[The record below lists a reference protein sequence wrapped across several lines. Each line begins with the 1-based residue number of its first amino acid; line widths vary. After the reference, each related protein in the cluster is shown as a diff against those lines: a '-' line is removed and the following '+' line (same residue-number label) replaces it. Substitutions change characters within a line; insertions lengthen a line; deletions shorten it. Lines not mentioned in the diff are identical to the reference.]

1 MNYFTKEELEDITNS
16 LLENPSRDTLKELN
30 TKYNGTE
37 DGVEEQK
44 KQEDITPIIEPV
56 IPSISVE
63 TTIPVSTETNGI
75 NPIPA
80 PNVVPETK
88 VEEPVAVPTI
98 EQPKM
103 PEQPVSTP
111 LPETE
116 NTMAT
121 GFPEFKIHNPGELNM
136 TNAGQSEPLPG
147 TPTLQNTPPLEF
159 QGNIF
164 ESQPNTNNFT
174 APQPSTNP
182 NEQMVSPNMNTNFN
196 SNPFFGSPMP
206 NGTQPNIQTGPSMF
220 GQIMNNN
227 Q

>member
-30 TKYNGTE
+30 IKYNGI
-37 DGVEEQK
+37 EEQK
-44 KQEDITPIIEPV
+44 KQEDMTPVIEPA
-56 IPSISVE
+56 IPSIGVE
-63 TTIPVSTETNGI
+63 TTIPASTETVGV

-88 VEEPVAVPTI
+88 VEEPAVVPTI
-98 EQPKM
+98 ESPQM
-103 PEQPVSTP
+103 PEPPVSAP
-111 LPETE
+111 LPASE

-136 TNAGQSEPLPG
+136 ANASQSTPLPG
-147 TPTLQNTPPLEF
+147 APTLQNTPPLEF

-164 ESQPNTNNFT
+164 ETQPNTNNFT
-174 APQPSTNP
+174 APQPSTNI
-182 NEQMVSPNMNTNFN
+182 NQQMVSPNMNTNLN

-206 NGTQPNIQTGPSMF
+206 NGPQPNIQTGPSMF

>member
-30 TKYNGTE
+30 IKYNGTE
-37 DGVEEQK
+37 DGAEEQK
-44 KQEDITPIIEPV
+44 KQEDITPTIEPA

-63 TTIPVSTETNGI
+63 TTIPVSTETIGI
-75 NPIPA
+75 NPIPT

-88 VEEPVAVPTI
+88 VEGPVPTI

-103 PEQPVSTP
+103 PEQPVSTSS
-111 LPETE
+111 PEIE
-116 NTMAT
+116 NTMVT
-121 GFPEFKIHNPGELNM
+121 GFPEFKIHNPGELNK
-136 TNAGQSEPLPG
+136 TNASQSAPLPS

>member
-30 TKYNGTE
+30 IKYNGTE
-37 DGVEEQK
+37 DGAEKQK
-44 KQEDITPIIEPV
+44 KQEDITPIIEPA

-63 TTIPVSTETNGI
+63 TTIPVSTETIGI
-75 NPIPA
+75 NPIPT

-88 VEEPVAVPTI
+88 VEGPVPTI

-103 PEQPVSTP
+103 PEQPASTSSQ
-111 LPETE
+111 EIE

-121 GFPEFKIHNPGELNM
+121 GFPEFKIHNPGELNK
-136 TNAGQSEPLPG
+136 TNASQSAPLPG

-174 APQPSTNP
+174 TPQPSTNP

>member
-30 TKYNGTE
+30 IKYNGTE
-37 DGVEEQK
+37 DGAEEQK
-44 KQEDITPIIEPV
+44 KQEDITPTIEPA

-63 TTIPVSTETNGI
+63 TTIPVSTKTIGI
-75 NPIPA
+75 NPIPT

-88 VEEPVAVPTI
+88 VEGPVPTI

-103 PEQPVSTP
+103 PEQPVSTSSQ
-111 LPETE
+111 EIE
-116 NTMAT
+116 NTTAT
-121 GFPEFKIHNPGELNM
+121 GFPEFKIHNPGELNK
-136 TNAGQSEPLPG
+136 TNASQSAQLPG